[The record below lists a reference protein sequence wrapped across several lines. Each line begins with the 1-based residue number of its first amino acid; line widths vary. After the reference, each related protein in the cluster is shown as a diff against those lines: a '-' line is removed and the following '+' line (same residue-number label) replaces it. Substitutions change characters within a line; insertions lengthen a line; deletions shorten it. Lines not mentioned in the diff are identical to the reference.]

1 MSEAVQSPGVTS
13 FEQHPLRA
21 RILGELH
28 ARPTR
33 PLNTPV
39 RILHLGFSADPG
51 QAEADRQSVAKAC
64 VERGLPGPN
73 PQTRQFRIEFPG
85 AGLIWER
92 HSEFVTHSWEF
103 AGDDMP
109 APFSPSPAALMQ
121 KIQML
126 PQPGP
131 LLVAADLHM
140 ISGDADPDA
149 VAAVFAPQ
157 QAVIAEANA
166 GRALIATD
174 FAPDTFGFVR
184 LFIANRSAPP
194 LSAGRLAQRVL
205 EIETYRTL
213 ALLGLPEAQSL
224 APSIRRIETEMPR
237 LLDAMTQATGVEQNR
252 HLLDALTGLA
262 AELEVGAAASLF
274 RFGATRA
281 YNDLVQSRL
290 EALQE
295 TKLAD
300 YSDWSGFL
308 TRRLQPAI
316 RTCLNTEERQADL
329 SRKLARAAELL
340 RTRVNTEV
348 ESQNAE
354 LLKQMSDRAQVQLR
368 LQQTVEGLSV
378 AAITYYI
385 SNIFHHLFEGV
396 KEAGLHVEPT
406 IATAVMIPFIAA
418 FVWWTVR
425 RIRKRHS
432 GE

>member
-1 MSEAVQSPGVTS
+1 
-13 FEQHPLRA
+13 
-21 RILGELH
+21 
-28 ARPTR
+28 
-33 PLNTPV
+33 
-39 RILHLGFSADPG
+39 
-51 QAEADRQSVAKAC
+51 
-64 VERGLPGPN
+64 
-73 PQTRQFRIEFPG
+73 
-85 AGLIWER
+85 
-92 HSEFVTHSWEF
+92 
-103 AGDDMP
+103 
-109 APFSPSPAALMQ
+109 MQ

-213 ALLGLPEAQSL
+213 GLLGLPEAQSL
-224 APSIRRIETEMPR
+224 APSIRRIEAELPR

-262 AELEVGAAASLF
+262 AELEVGAAASLY

-281 YNDLVQSRL
+281 YNDLVLSRL

-308 TRRLQPAI
+308 SRRLQPAI
-316 RTCLNTEERQADL
+316 RTCLNTEERQANL

-354 LLKQMSDRAQVQLR
+354 LLKQMSDRAQAQLR

-385 SNIFHHLFEGV
+385 SNIFNHIFEGA
-396 KEAGLHVEPT
+396 KEGGLHVEPT
-406 IATAVMIPFIAA
+406 VATALLIPFIAA

-425 RIRKRHS
+425 RIRKRHG